1 MVCMSIL
8 HNIPL
13 MVTVLLEYND
23 HWCNV
28 LHFYD
33 AAYNYIVRIVSVVT
47 NFAIQIS
54 NYRKCVRMYVCTL
67 LNGN

>member
-13 MVTVLLEYND
+13 MLTVLLEYID

-33 AAYNYIVRIVSVVT
+33 APHNCIVKIVSVVT

-54 NYRKCVRMYVCTL
+54 NCDTYVRMYVCTL
-67 LNGN
+67 

>member
-13 MVTVLLEYND
+13 MLTVLLEYID

-28 LHFYD
+28 LHFHD
-33 AAYNYIVRIVSVVT
+33 AAYNYVVMIVSVVT

-54 NYRKCVRMYVCTL
+54 NCHTYVCMYVCTL
-67 LNGN
+67 